1 MSNKPLSFRFPDEF
15 VKLLRT
21 WAFVTETDQ
30 RALLQEA
37 FQEYAERRPEIKE
50 KVDAVMSTLD

>member
-1 MSNKPLSFRFPDEF
+1 MSKPLSFRFPDEF

-37 FQEYAERRPEIKE
+37 FQEYVDRRPEIKV
-50 KVDAVMSTLD
+50 KVDSIISTLE

>member
-15 VKLLRT
+15 AKVLRT

-50 KVDAVMSTLD
+50 KVDKVMSTLD

>member
-1 MSNKPLSFRFPDEF
+1 MSKPLSFRFPDEF

-37 FQEYAERRPEIKE
+37 FQEYVDRRPEIKA
-50 KVDAVMSTLD
+50 KVDSIISTLE